1 MFSPCSLRN
10 LDTVTPLI
18 KAAVKGTVVAVG
30 GVTVAVIANIA
41 CKALGFSKLTTA
53 VATAIPV
60 AASALGIAGTAAAL
74 LGLTF
79 QALIIVIF
87 VVALKKHF

>member
-1 MFSPCSLRN
+1 MFSPCSLSDF
-10 LDTVTPLI
+10 DTVTPLI
-18 KAAVKGTVVAVG
+18 KAAVKGTLVAVG
-30 GVTVAVIANIA
+30 GIAVAVIANIA

-60 AASALGIAGTAAAL
+60 AISALGVASSAAAV

-79 QALIIVIF
+79 QAVILIGCVIAIKRLF
-87 VVALKKHF
+87 